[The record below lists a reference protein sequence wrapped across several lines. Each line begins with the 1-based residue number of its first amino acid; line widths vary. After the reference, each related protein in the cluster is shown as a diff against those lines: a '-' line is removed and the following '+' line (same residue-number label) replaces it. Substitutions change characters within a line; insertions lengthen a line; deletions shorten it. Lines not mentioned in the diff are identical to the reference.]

1 MPRYAYDRLTAL
13 DNSFLL
19 LEKPNAYM
27 HVAATQVFKTGPL
40 RTEGGGV
47 DAARIRKLVSALLHR
62 IPRYRQK
69 LAWIPFESH
78 PVWVDDENFNLDFH
92 LRHTALPRPGTEE
105 QLKRLSARVMQQHLD
120 RTRPLWEM
128 WIVEGLEDDRFAI
141 ISKTHH
147 CMIDGISGVD
157 IMRVLMSP
165 EADDQLLPEEP
176 SWVPRPA
183 PSALELWRHE
193 LVRRAWLPLEI
204 LRGAVSVVRAAE
216 DVRFDLM
223 TRLRAISEALG
234 GSLRLPSETPLN
246 REIGPHR
253 RFDWLTLDLGE
264 LKSMRKALG
273 GSLNDLV
280 LTVVTGAV
288 RSFFRGR
295 HVNPDRLDFRV
306 MAPVSV
312 RGDDQRGAL
321 GNRVSAW
328 IVPLPIDEPDP
339 RAQLARIVEKTTKL
353 KVSNSAVGAEVLTQ
367 AAEYTPSTLLALGA
381 RNIARLLPFNLVVTN
396 VPGPQAPMYM
406 LGAEM
411 TEVYPHVPLTDRL
424 GLGIALMSYNGKLCW
439 GFNGDYDLVPDLRE
453 FVGAIETSFRTL
465 QQIART
471 RPAALGANGHDAR
484 ESRAV

>member
-1 MPRYAYDRLTAL
+1 MARYAYDRLTAL

-27 HVAATQVFKTGPL
+27 HVASTQIHKVGPL

-47 DAARIRKLVSALLHR
+47 DAARIRKLVAALLHR

-69 LAWIPFESH
+69 LAWIPFENH
-78 PVWVDDENFNLDFH
+78 PVWVDDENFNLDYH
-92 LRHTALPRPGTEE
+92 VRHTALPRPGSDE

-120 RTRPLWEM
+120 RQRPLWEM
-128 WIVEGLEDDRFAI
+128 WVVEGLEDDRFAI

-165 EADDQLLPEEP
+165 DPDAPIPEEP

-183 PSALELWRHE
+183 PSSLELLRHE
-193 LVRRAWLPLEI
+193 LMRRAWLPFEV
-204 LRGAVSVVRAAE
+204 LRGAVSLVRTAE
-216 DVRFDLM
+216 DARFDLM
-223 TRLRAISEALG
+223 TRLRALSETLG
-234 GSLRLPSETPLN
+234 GGLRLPSETPLN

-253 RFDWLTLDLGE
+253 RFDWLNMDLVE
-264 LKSMRKALG
+264 LKRMRKTLG

-280 LTVVTGAV
+280 LTIVTGAV
-288 RSFFRGR
+288 RSFLRSR

-312 RGDDQRGAL
+312 RSDDQRGAL

-339 RAQLARIVEKTTKL
+339 RVQLSRIIEKTTRL
-353 KVSNSAVGAEVLTQ
+353 KVSNSAVGAELLTQ

-396 VPGPQAPMYM
+396 VPGPQTPMYM

-411 TEVYPHVPLTDRL
+411 LEVYPHVPLTDRL
-424 GLGIALMSYNGKLCW
+424 GLGIALMSNNGRLCW

-453 FVGAIETSFRTL
+453 FVAAIDHAFREL
-465 QQIART
+465 QQLAHG
-471 RPAALGANGHDAR
+471 RPAAVTNGHDAA
-484 ESRAV
+484 ESRA

>member
-19 LEKPNAYM
+19 LEKSNAYM
-27 HVAATQVFKTGPL
+27 HVGATQVFKTGPL

-47 DAARIRKLVSALLHR
+47 DAARIRKLVAALLHR

-69 LAWIPFESH
+69 LAWIPFENH

-92 LRHTALPRPGTEE
+92 LRHTGLPRPGTDE

-120 RTRPLWEM
+120 RDRPLWEM
-128 WIVEGLEDDRFAI
+128 WVVEGLEDDRFAI

-147 CMIDGISGVD
+147 CMIDGVSGVD

-165 EADDQLLPEEP
+165 DPDTELPEEP
-176 SWVPRPA
+176 GWVPRPA
-183 PSALELWRHE
+183 PSALELMRHE
-193 LVRRAWLPLEI
+193 FLRRAWLPVEV
-204 LRGAVSVVRAAE
+204 LRGAVSVVRAAQ

-223 TRLRAISEALG
+223 TRLRAVSEALG
-234 GSLRLPSETPLN
+234 GSLRLPSATPLN

-253 RFDWLTLDLGE
+253 RVDWLISDLGE
-264 LKSMRKALG
+264 LKQMRKALG

-280 LTVVTGAV
+280 LTIVTGAV
-288 RSFFRGR
+288 RSFMRAR

-312 RGDDQRGAL
+312 RSDDQRGAL

-339 RAQLARIVEKTTKL
+339 RAQLARIIEKTTRL

-396 VPGPQAPMYM
+396 VPGPQAPMFM

-424 GLGIALMSYNGKLCW
+424 GLGIALMSYNGRLCW
-439 GFNGDYDLVPDLRE
+439 GFSGDYDLVPDLRE
-453 FVGAIETSFRTL
+453 FAGAIEAAFREL
-465 QQIART
+465 QQLAHG
-471 RPAALGANGHDAR
+471 RPAAFGNGHDA
-484 ESRAV
+484 SAPPA

>member
-1 MPRYAYDRLTAL
+1 MARYSYDRLTAL

-27 HVAATQVFKTGPL
+27 HVAAAQIFKTGPL

-47 DAARIRKLVSALLHR
+47 DAARIRKLVAALLHR

-78 PVWVDDENFNLDFH
+78 PVWVDDENFNLDYH
-92 LRHTALPRPGTEE
+92 LRHTALPRPGSEE
-105 QLKRLSARVMQQHLD
+105 QLKRLCARIMQQHLD
-120 RTRPLWEM
+120 RDRPLWEM
-128 WIVEGLEDDRFAI
+128 WVIEGLEDDRFAI

-165 EADDQLLPEEP
+165 EPDAELPEEP

-183 PSALELWRHE
+183 PSWFELLRHE
-193 LVRRAWLPLEI
+193 LMRRAWLPFEVA
-204 LRGAVSVVRAAE
+204 RGAVSVMRAAE
-216 DVRFDLM
+216 DVRFELM
-223 TRLRAISEALG
+223 TRIRAISETLG

-253 RFDWLTLDLGE
+253 RFDWLVSDLGE
-264 LKSMRKALG
+264 LKQMRRSLG

-288 RSFFRGR
+288 RSFLRAR

-306 MAPVSV
+306 VAPVSV
-312 RGDDQRGAL
+312 RSDDPRGAL

-328 IVPLPIDEPDP
+328 IGPLPIDEPDP
-339 RAQLARIVEKTTKL
+339 RAQLARIIEKTTRL
-353 KVSNSAVGAEVLTQ
+353 KVSNSAVGAEALTQ

-396 VPGPQAPMYM
+396 VPGPQAPMFM

-424 GLGIALMSYNGKLCW
+424 GLRIDLMSYNGKLCW
-439 GFNGDYDLVPDLRE
+439 GFNGDYDLLPDLRE
-453 FVGAIETSFRTL
+453 FVGAIESSFCAL
-465 QQIART
+465 QQIAGT
-471 RPAALGANGHDAR
+471 RPAALGANRHDSA
-484 ESRAV
+484 ESQPG

>member
-1 MPRYAYDRLTAL
+1 MARYAYDRLTAL

-19 LEKPNAYM
+19 LEKPNSYM
-27 HVAATQVFKTGPL
+27 HVAATQIFKIGPL
-40 RTEGGGV
+40 RAEGGGV
-47 DAARIRKLVSALLHR
+47 DAGRIRKLISALLHR

-69 LAWIPFESH
+69 LAWIPFENH
-78 PVWVDDENFNLDFH
+78 PVWVDDENFNLDYH
-92 LRHTALPRPGTEE
+92 LRHTALPRPGNDE
-105 QLKRLSARVMQQHLD
+105 QLKRLSARIMQQHLD
-120 RTRPLWEM
+120 RDRPLWEM
-128 WIVEGLEDDRFAI
+128 WVVEGLEGDRFAV

-157 IMRVLMSP
+157 IMRVLMSAEP
-165 EADDQLLPEEP
+165 DEEIPEEP

-183 PSALELWRHE
+183 PSAFELWRHE
-193 LVRRAWLPLEI
+193 WTRRAWLPFEI
-204 LRGAVSVVRAAE
+204 LRGAVSVVRQAE

-223 TRLRAISEALG
+223 TRLRAIQETLG

-253 RFDWLTLDLGE
+253 RFDWLTMDLGE
-264 LKSMRKALG
+264 LKQLRKAIG

-280 LTVVTGAV
+280 LTIVTGAV
-288 RSFFRGR
+288 RSFLRGR

-312 RGDDQRGAL
+312 RSDDQRGEL

-339 RAQLARIVEKTTKL
+339 RAQLARVIEKTTRL
-353 KVSNSAVGAEVLTQ
+353 KESKSAVGAEVLTQ

-396 VPGPQAPMYM
+396 VPGPQAPMFM

-411 TEVYPHVPLTDRL
+411 TEVFPHVPLTDRL
-424 GLGIALMSYNGKLCW
+424 GLGIALMSSNGKLCW
-439 GFNGDYDLVPDLRE
+439 GFSADYDLVPDLHE
-453 FVGAIETSFRTL
+453 FVAAIENAFRAL
-465 QQIART
+465 QQACQL
-471 RPAALGANGHDAR
+471 RPAPSANGHDASA
-484 ESRAV
+484 SRAG

>member
-1 MPRYAYDRLTAL
+1 MAYTHFERLSAL
-13 DNSFLL
+13 DDSFL
-19 LEKPNAYM
+19 EIEDGNSHM
-27 HVAATQVFKTGPL
+27 HIGAVAVFEGGPL
-40 RTEGGGV
+40 ATPEGGVEIERVRTLMEAG
-47 DAARIRKLVSALLHR
+47 LHR
-62 IPRYRQK
+62 FPRYRQR
-69 LAWIPFESH
+69 LESTPAFGQ
-78 PVWVDDENFNLDFH
+78 PVWVDDRRFNLAYH
-92 LRHTALPRPGTEE
+92 VRHTHLPRPGDER
-105 QLKRLSARVMQQHLD
+105 QLKRLVGRLMSQELD
-120 RTRPLWEM
+120 RGKPLWEM
-128 WIVEGLEDDRFAI
+128 WVVEGLEDDRFAI

-165 EADDQLLPEEP
+165 EPDEIIPDEP
-176 SWVPRPA
+176 PWVPRPA
-183 PSALELWRHE
+183 PSPFELWRHE
-193 LVRRAWLPLEI
+193 WVRRAWLPLEVM
-204 LRGAVSVVRAAE
+204 RGAVSLVRQAE

-223 TRLRAISEALG
+223 TRLRAIQETLG

-253 RFDWLTLDLGE
+253 RFDWLTMELGE
-264 LKSMRKALG
+264 LKQMRKALG

-280 LTVVTGAV
+280 LTLVTGAV
-288 RSFFRGR
+288 RSFLRGR

-312 RGDDQRGAL
+312 RADDQRGEL

-339 RAQLARIVEKTTKL
+339 RAQLARIVEKTTRL

-411 TEVYPHVPLTDRL
+411 TEVFPHVPLTDRL
-424 GLGIALMSYNGKLCW
+424 GLGVALMSSNGKLCW
-439 GFNGDYDLVPDLRE
+439 GFSADYDLVPDLRE
-453 FVGAIETSFRTL
+453 FVTAIESSFRAL
-465 QQIART
+465 QQLVHL
-471 RPAALGANGHDAR
+471 RPAVGANGHDASA
-484 ESRAV
+484 SRPG

>member
-1 MPRYAYDRLTAL
+1 MARYAYDRLTAL

-19 LEKPNAYM
+19 LERPNAYM
-27 HVAATQVFKTGPL
+27 HVASTQIHKVGPL

-47 DAARIRKLVSALLHR
+47 DAARIRKLVASLLHR

-69 LAWIPFESH
+69 LAWIPFENH
-78 PVWVDDENFNLDFH
+78 PVWVDDENFNLDYH
-92 LRHTALPRPGTEE
+92 VRHTALPRPGTDE

-120 RTRPLWEM
+120 RERPLWEM
-128 WIVEGLEDDRFAI
+128 WVVEGLEDDRFAI

-165 EADDQLLPEEP
+165 DPDAPIPEEP

-183 PSALELWRHE
+183 PSSLELLRHE
-193 LVRRAWLPLEI
+193 LMRRAWLPFEV
-204 LRGAVSVVRAAE
+204 LRGAVSLVRTAE
-216 DVRFDLM
+216 DARFDLM
-223 TRLRAISEALG
+223 TRLRSISETLG

-246 REIGPHR
+246 RQIGPHR
-253 RFDWLTLDLGE
+253 RFDWLNMDLVE
-264 LKSMRKALG
+264 LKRMRKTLG

-280 LTVVTGAV
+280 LTIVTGAV
-288 RSFFRGR
+288 RSFLRAR

-312 RGDDQRGAL
+312 RSDDQRGAL

-328 IVPLPIDEPDP
+328 IVPLPIGEPDP
-339 RAQLARIVEKTTKL
+339 RAQLARIVEKTTRL
-353 KVSNSAVGAEVLTQ
+353 KVSNSAVGAELLTQ

-396 VPGPQAPMYM
+396 VPGPQTPMFM

-411 TEVYPHVPLTDRL
+411 LEVYPHVPLTDRL
-424 GLGIALMSYNGKLCW
+424 GLGIALMSNNGRLCW

-453 FVGAIETSFRTL
+453 FVAAIDHAFREL
-465 QQIART
+465 QQLAHA
-471 RPAALGANGHDAR
+471 RPAAVSANGHDTA
-484 ESRAV
+484 EPRAT

>member
-1 MPRYAYDRLTAL
+1 MARYAYDRLTAL

-19 LEKPNAYM
+19 LEKDNAYM
-27 HVAATQVFKTGPL
+27 HVAATQVFRTGPL

-47 DAARIRKLVSALLHR
+47 DAAKIRKLVAALLHR

-69 LAWIPFESH
+69 LAWIPFENH

-92 LRHTALPRPGTEE
+92 LRHTALPRPGNDE

-120 RTRPLWEM
+120 RKRPLWEM
-128 WIVEGLEDDRFAI
+128 WIVEGLDDDRFAI

-165 EADDQLLPEEP
+165 NPDAELPEEP
-176 SWVPRPA
+176 SWVPRFA
-183 PSALELWRHE
+183 PSSFELLRHE
-193 LVRRAWLPLEI
+193 FMRRAWLPLEV
-204 LRGAVSVVRAAE
+204 LRGAVSLVRAAE
-216 DVRFDLM
+216 DVRFDLA
-223 TRLRAISEALG
+223 TRLRAVREALG

-253 RFDWLTLDLGE
+253 RFDWLTMDLGE
-264 LKSMRKALG
+264 LKQLRKSLG
-273 GSLNDLV
+273 GSLNDIV
-280 LTVVTGAV
+280 LTIVTGAV
-288 RSFFRGR
+288 RSFLRTR
-295 HVNPDRLDFRV
+295 HVNPDQLDFRV

-312 RGDDQRGAL
+312 RSDDERGAL

-328 IVPLPIDEPDP
+328 IVPLPVGQSD
-339 RAQLARIVEKTTKL
+339 RRVQLERIVASTTRLKL
-353 KVSNSAVGAEVLTQ
+353 SNSAVGAEVLTQ

-396 VPGPQAPMYM
+396 VPGPQAPMFM

-411 TEVYPHVPLTDRL
+411 LEVFPHIPLTDRL

-439 GFNGDYDLVPDLRE
+439 GFSGDYDLLPDLRE
-453 FVGAIETSFRTL
+453 FVGAIDASFREL
-465 QQIART
+465 QELAHE
-471 RPAALGANGHDAR
+471 RPAARGANGHDSAETR
-484 ESRAV
+484 LG

>member
-1 MPRYAYDRLTAL
+1 MARYSYDRLTAL

-27 HVAATQVFKTGPL
+27 HVAAAQIFKTGPL

-47 DAARIRKLVSALLHR
+47 DAARIRKLVAALLHR

-78 PVWVDDENFNLDFH
+78 PVWVDDENFNLDYH
-92 LRHTALPRPGTEE
+92 LRHTALPRPGSEE
-105 QLKRLSARVMQQHLD
+105 QLKRLCARIMQQHLD
-120 RTRPLWEM
+120 RDRPLWEM
-128 WIVEGLEDDRFAI
+128 WVIEGLEDDRFAI

-165 EADDQLLPEEP
+165 EPDAELPEEP

-183 PSALELWRHE
+183 PSWFELLRHE
-193 LVRRAWLPLEI
+193 LMRRAWLPFEVA
-204 LRGAVSVVRAAE
+204 RGAVSVMRAAE
-216 DVRFDLM
+216 DVRFELM
-223 TRLRAISEALG
+223 TRIRAISETLG

-253 RFDWLTLDLGE
+253 RFDWLVSDLGE
-264 LKSMRKALG
+264 LKQMRRSLG

-288 RSFFRGR
+288 RSFLRAR

-312 RGDDQRGAL
+312 RSDDQRGAL

-339 RAQLARIVEKTTKL
+339 RAQLARIIEKTTRL
-353 KVSNSAVGAEVLTQ
+353 KVSNSAVGAEALTQ

-396 VPGPQAPMYM
+396 VPGPQVPMFM

-439 GFNGDYDLVPDLRE
+439 GFNGDYDLLPDLRE
-453 FVGAIETSFRTL
+453 FVGAIESSFRAL
-465 QQIART
+465 QQIAGT
-471 RPAALGANGHDAR
+471 RPAALGANGHDSA
-484 ESRAV
+484 ESQPG